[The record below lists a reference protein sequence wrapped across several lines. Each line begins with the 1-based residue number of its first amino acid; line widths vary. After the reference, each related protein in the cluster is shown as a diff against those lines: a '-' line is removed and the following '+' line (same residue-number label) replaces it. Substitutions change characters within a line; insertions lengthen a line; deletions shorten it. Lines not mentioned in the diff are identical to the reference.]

1 MTNDPLI
8 DVLSVICGHL
18 DEVGVPYAITGSI
31 ASSIHGQPYASQD
44 VDICLKMSADAGA
57 KLAQKVAPRFYASS
71 DAIME
76 AIRSRGMANL
86 VDTASA
92 LKVDLSC
99 LPDTPYF
106 DQVLARRSKVEFEP
120 GGPAFWL
127 VSAED
132 VVLMKLLWRRESLS
146 TKQWSNALS
155 VVQVQG
161 MQLDWPYLRRWSA
174 ELGIDDDLRK
184 LQQEAGI

>member
-8 DVLSVICGHL
+8 DVLTVVCGHL
-18 DEVGVPYAITGSI
+18 DEIGVLYAITGSI

-44 VDICLKMSADAGA
+44 VDICLRMNSDVGT
-57 KLAQKVAPRFYASS
+57 KLAQKVAPRFYASTE
-71 DAIME
+71 AIME
-76 AIRSRGMANL
+76 AVRNRGIANL

-99 LPDTPYF
+99 LPDSPFF
-106 DQVLARRSKVEFEP
+106 DQVLSRRSKVEFEP

-132 VVLMKLLWRRESLS
+132 VVLMKLLWRRESRS
-146 TKQWSNALS
+146 SKQWDNALS

-161 MQLDWPYLRRWSA
+161 ARLDWPYLRKWA
-174 ELGIDDDLRK
+174 TALGVNDDLQQ
-184 LQQEAGI
+184 LQEEAGV